1 MVEELRK
8 RFNERFSTETYQK
21 FLAEIKSQFNYQQP
35 FRIAET
41 PAFIS
46 KSFYGMVEEACAKL
60 IEVIASPD
68 YKSRT
73 EASFHENTLRVP
85 NETDKPLFLVF
96 DFGVCSDENG
106 NLIPQLIELQG
117 FPSLYNFQNLLADT
131 FRKVYPELN
140 SLKNLPSGLTSEE
153 YHELL
158 NQAILGGHRP
168 ENVVLLEIEPDQQA
182 TAIDFYC
189 ARKDHGIKLLCVTD
203 MFAEGDQLFYSD
215 DSGQKIQVK
224 RIYNRVIFD
233 ELERRPDLNLR
244 FDFTKPYDV
253 EWAGHPNWFYRISK
267 FSLPLFSSR
276 YVPETHY
283 LDQIDEYPHDLEN
296 FVLKP
301 LYSFAGAG
309 VELHITR
316 ERLDVIE
323 NRENYILQRKVHYEP
338 VIQTPDIPAKMELRV
353 MLLWLPDEERPRIVN
368 NLVRLSKGEMI
379 GVKYNKD
386 KTWVGGTV
394 GFFEV

>member
-1 MVEELRK
+1 MVEELRN
-8 RFNERFSTETYQK
+8 RFNKHFSQATYEQ
-21 FLAEIKSQFNYQQP
+21 FLAEIHSQFNYKQP

-41 PAFIS
+41 PAFIP
-46 KSFYGMVEEACAKL
+46 KSFYGMVEEACDQL
-60 IEVIASPD
+60 VDVIASPD
-68 YKSRT
+68 YKKRT

-96 DFGVCSDENG
+96 DFGVCSDETG
-106 NLIPQLIELQG
+106 KLLPQLIELQG

-131 FRKVYPELN
+131 FRKIYPELD

-153 YHELL
+153 YYKLL
-158 NQAILGGHRP
+158 DQAILAGHDP
-168 ENVVLLEIEPDQQA
+168 ENVVLLEIEPDKQA

-189 ARKDHGIKLLCVTD
+189 ARKDHGIKLLCMTD

-233 ELERRPDLNLR
+233 ELERRPDLILR
-244 FDFTKPYDV
+244 FDFAKAYDV

-267 FSLPLFSSR
+267 FSLPLFNSP

-283 LDQIDEYPHDLEN
+283 LDQITEYPADLEN
-296 FVLKP
+296 YVLKP

-316 ERLDVIE
+316 ERLDEIK
-323 NRENYILQRKVHYEP
+323 NKENYILQRKVNYEP

-353 MLLWLPDEERPRIVN
+353 MLLWLPDEDRPRIVN

-394 GFFEV
+394 GFFEA